1 MRVAK
6 SIIEMRSPQTA
17 SLLTKDEVSRT
28 HRNLFRF
35 FEDVLDPVDFE
46 NVSYLQASL
55 FINYIV
61 ELA

>member
-46 NVSYLQASL
+46 NVSYL
-55 FINYIV
+55 
-61 ELA
+61 